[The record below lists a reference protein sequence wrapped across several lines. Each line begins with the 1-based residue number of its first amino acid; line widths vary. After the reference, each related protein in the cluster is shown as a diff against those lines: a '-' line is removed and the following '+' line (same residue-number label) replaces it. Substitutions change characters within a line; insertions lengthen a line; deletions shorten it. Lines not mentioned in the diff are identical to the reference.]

1 MYVDLKSLHC
11 HIKSGATL
19 AKIKLL
25 EIIVSIEEIKMRI
38 THSSLPPEVVRV
50 RQRMKGKSFT
60 GVSPAARPTFI
71 ALLIW

>member
-1 MYVDLKSLHC
+1 MYVDLKTLHC

-25 EIIVSIEEIKMRI
+25 EVIVSIEEIKMRI

-50 RQRMKGKSFT
+50 RMEWRIF
-60 GVSPAARPTFI
+60 
-71 ALLIW
+71 

>member
-1 MYVDLKSLHC
+1 MYVDIKSLHC
-11 HIKSGATL
+11 HIKIGATL

-50 RQRMKGKSFT
+50 RTEWRIF
-60 GVSPAARPTFI
+60 
-71 ALLIW
+71 